1 MERIRGMLPRLY
13 QRYHFFFDRLVPSL
27 GLALLFVLVSQAT
40 GVFSREW
47 LWFITA
53 IILLVGLIVPIVG
66 YVLFILALAYPLY
79 SISIYVAALALS
91 ILILFAFFVAR
102 HLTALVLILAV
113 PLLISYRAIWVV
125 PFLAGL
131 WWAEWGGVL
140 IGMGSALWLKI
151 FAGMCG
157 ATPDLLQLGGQTL
170 KTHQLID
177 RFHTANSLQT
187 LLWLTEPLAPDSKT
201 LLLHILEIL
210 GWGLAGYG
218 VGLMRRRVESMS
230 RPNLG
235 LLMCIVVG
243 CLGIVVGSLA
253 LPMALDLREAFT
265 WSTSLLSNFLIEC
278 GVSGVIAIGLYGIS
292 RYLAHPVVVPIRS
305 RIEPRHSIVQS
316 APEPAPQPWVRPQ
329 PPARANE
336 DEPTDIIMID
346 LD

>member
-1 MERIRGMLPRLY
+1 MERIRVMPAQLY
-13 QRYHFFFDRLVPSL
+13 QRYHSFFDRLVPSL
-27 GLALLFVLVSQAT
+27 GMALLFVLVGQAT

-47 LWFITA
+47 LWFIA
-53 IILLVGLIVPIVG
+53 GMILLVGLIAPIAG
-66 YVLFILALAYPLY
+66 YVLFVLGLAYPLY

-91 ILILFAFFVAR
+91 ILILLAFFVTR

-113 PLLISYRAIWVV
+113 PLLISSRTIWVI
-125 PFLAGL
+125 PFVAGL

-140 IGMGSALWLKI
+140 VGMGGALWLKV

-157 ATPDLLQLGGQTL
+157 ATPDLLRLSGQTL
-170 KTHQLID
+170 ATHQLID

-187 LLWLTEPLAPDSKT
+187 LLWLAEPLASDSQT
-201 LLLHILEIL
+201 LLLHVLEIL

-218 VGLMRRRVESMS
+218 VGLVRRWMENMS

-235 LLMCIVVG
+235 LLICIVVG
-243 CLGIVVGSLA
+243 CLGIAVGSLA
-253 LPMALDLREAFT
+253 LPMVFGVREASA

-278 GVSGVIAIGLYGIS
+278 GVSGVIVIGLYGVS
-292 RYLAHPVVVPIRS
+292 RYLTRPAVIPIRS
-305 RIEPRHSIVQS
+305 RVEPRRSTVQP
-316 APEPAPQPWVRPQ
+316 APEPAPRPWVRPQ
-329 PPARANE
+329 PRARANE